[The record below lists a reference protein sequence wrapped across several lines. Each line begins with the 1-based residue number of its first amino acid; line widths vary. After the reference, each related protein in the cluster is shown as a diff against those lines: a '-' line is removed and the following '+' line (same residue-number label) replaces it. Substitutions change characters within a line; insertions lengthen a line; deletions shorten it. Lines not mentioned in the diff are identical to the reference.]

1 MSLISNAMRFCVLFF
16 ALALSG
22 GLAQAARHGAPAHG
36 QEEGGGA
43 RVLRDIAYGELPR
56 QRFDVYL
63 PAQPRGP
70 VLFMVHGG
78 AWRSGSKSEA
88 AVVENKVPHFTA
100 QGYVVVVADYRLLPQ
115 AEPLEQVRDVARALA
130 AAQGMAAS
138 WGADRKQFVLM
149 GHSAGAHLATLLA
162 ARPALVSEAGCAPWL
177 GTIALDSAA
186 YDLVALMEQRHLRLY
201 DQAFGKHPATW
212 RSLSPYH
219 ALDGAHEVRPL
230 LLVCSL
236 LREQACP
243 QAQALAGRARALGI
257 IADVLEQKLSH
268 RDLNLLLG
276 KPGAYTAGVDAFI
289 ARLPGLQLRAEDGG
303 APGSR

>member
-1 MSLISNAMRFCVLFF
+1 MSLISNVLRLAIVFF

-22 GLAQAARHGAPAHG
+22 GLAQAAARH
-36 QEEGGGA
+36 GGA
-43 RVLRDIAYGELPR
+43 RGQDEGGASRVLREIAYGEQPR

-70 VLFMVHGG
+70 VLFLVHGG
-78 AWRSGSKSEA
+78 AWRGGSKSEA
-88 AVVENKVPHFTA
+88 AVVEHKVPHFTA
-100 QGYVVVVADYRLLPQ
+100 LGYVVVAADYRLLPE
-115 AEPLEQVRDVARALA
+115 ADPLEQARDVARALA
-130 AAQGMAAS
+130 AAQGLAAS
-138 WGADRKQFVLM
+138 WGADRQQFVLM
-149 GHSAGAHLATLLA
+149 GHSAGAHLVSLLA

-186 YDLVALMEQRHLRLY
+186 YDLVALMGQRHARLY
-201 DQAFGKHPATW
+201 DLAFGKNPATW

-230 LLVCSL
+230 LAVCSL
-236 LREQACP
+236 LRAQACP
-243 QAQALAGRARALGI
+243 QAQAFAGRARALGI

-276 KPGAYTAGVDAFI
+276 KPGSYTAEVDAFI
-289 ARLPGLQLRAEDGG
+289 ARLPGLQLRAEGGG